1 MYRRWVLRAYAVKR
15 LLLWRYLHRFHH
27 AYYVA
32 AFPKSGGT
40 WVGQMLSD
48 CVSLSFPRNNTAPK
62 WESSV
67 LHGHYLPSKSYK
79 NVLVVL
85 RDGRDCMVSLYYQFM
100 FDNDWNVPI
109 SLKKIRSDLSFAD
122 VNQVSDN
129 LPKFIEYMHSD
140 YLRDGYMRIT
150 WSQFVDAWMD
160 EGRPLVR
167 YERLLDAS
175 AQELMS
181 ALPGLGLD
189 VSESRVTEAVAKY
202 DFKAVSGRDRGS
214 ESKTS
219 FVRKGVSGD
228 WTNFFNSDA
237 KDVFKHHAGSQLIR
251 AGYEGDYDW

>member
-1 MYRRWVLRAYAVKR
+1 MSKRWVMRAYAVKR
-15 LLLWRYLHRFHH
+15 LLLWRYLHRFHDT
-27 AYYVA
+27 YYVA

-48 CVSLSFPRNNTAPK
+48 CIELPFPRNNTVPK

-100 FDNDWNVPI
+100 FDNEWNVPTA
-109 SLKKIRSDLSFAD
+109 LQKIRSDLNFAD
-122 VNQVSDN
+122 VNRVADN
-129 LPKFIEYMHSD
+129 LPEFIEYMHSN
-140 YLRDGYMRIT
+140 YLKDGYMRIT

-160 EGRPLVR
+160 EGYPVVR

-175 AQELMS
+175 AEELKG
-181 ALPGLGLD
+181 ALPGLGLNLPD
-189 VSESRVTEAVAKY
+189 SRVSEAVARY
-202 DFKAVSGRDRGS
+202 DFKAVSGRNRGS
-214 ESKTS
+214 EEKTS

-228 WTNFFNSDA
+228 WVNLFNSNA
-237 KDVFKHHAGSQLIR
+237 KDIFKRHAGRQLIR
-251 AGYEGDYDW
+251 AGYESDYDW